1 MPPPDSPADHPRRLL
16 AELGLSPGRRRGQNF
31 LHDKNIARKIVAAA
45 RTMGPPFLEIGAGLG
60 ALTSLL
66 AAGEGETVAVEVD
79 RRLAAYLRDRFDGS
93 AVEVVEA
100 DVLSVPEEEWRRRFP
115 GGGTVVGNLP
125 YSLSSPIVLRLMDL
139 REVFPGAVLMLQKE
153 VVERLCAIPGGKEYG
168 TLSVYLTVLA
178 EARPEFSVRRTC
190 FTPVPE
196 VDSTVVSIRFRHGIP
211 DSLVRNLQTVVRAA
225 FARRRKKLKNAPVP
239 FLAGGTEAWCDLL
252 SRAGIDPS
260 ARAETVPPAKY
271 LLLARMISSEGN
283 SG

>member
-1 MPPPDSPADHPRRLL
+1 VEEALPR
-16 AELGLSPGRRRGQNF
+16 
-31 LHDKNIARKIVAAA
+31 
-45 RTMGPPFLEIGAGLG
+45 
-60 ALTSLL
+60 
-66 AAGEGETVAVEVD
+66 
-79 RRLAAYLRDRFDGS
+79 
-93 AVEVVEA
+93 
-100 DVLSVPEEEWRRRFP
+100 
-115 GGGTVVGNLP
+115 GGTVVGNLP

-211 DSLVRNLQTVVRAA
+211 DSLVRTLQTVVRAA

-271 LLLARMISSEGN
+271 LLLARMVSSEGN